1 AIDISWQNVAW
12 KRWQEIPSVAHFN
25 GHLKGTLQQGALN
38 FALNN
43 SEIDTA
49 GLFQAP
55 LNIEKGTGTVYWQHQ
70 GDSLSLWS
78 QGIDIKATSA
88 WVAGDFRY
96 QKQGEHQQLSILSG
110 VNVTDAGETWRY
122 LPEKYV

>member
-1 AIDISWQNVAW
+1 MRLITVKLILD
-12 KRWQEIPSVAHFN
+12 
-25 GHLKGTLQQGALN
+25 
-38 FALNN
+38 
-43 SEIDTA
+43 
-49 GLFQAP
+49 GLFKAP
-55 LNIEKGTGTVYWQHQ
+55 LNIEKRHWYGFYWQHQ
-70 GDSLSLWS
+70 GDSLCRYGS

-122 LPEKYV
+122 LPEKNMSVKI